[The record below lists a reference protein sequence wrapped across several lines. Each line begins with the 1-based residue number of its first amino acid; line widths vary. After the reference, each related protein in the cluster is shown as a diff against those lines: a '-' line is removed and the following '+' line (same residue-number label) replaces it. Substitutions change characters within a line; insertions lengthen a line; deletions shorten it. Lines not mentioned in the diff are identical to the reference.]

1 MRKFGNF
8 VNIKCANSVKRSK
21 NMSVKNLD
29 NQILSVLAGVETI
42 SPDELA
48 KKTDVSPSTVRRRV
62 RNLCEKGLVKHTHGL
77 VRLNRESNFTESFT
91 FRKHRNSLEKKRIA
105 LEAVKLVKNGD
116 VIFLDGS
123 SSAFFIAQYL
133 DQFDDVKVITNGI
146 DTLSLLSQN
155 KVNAYSTGG
164 RAPQFNGSVL
174 VDSFAID
181 TIKRIHA
188 DICFLSALTI
198 DDDGNIW
205 DTVEEENSVRREMI
219 ASSAVKVFLC
229 DSSKL
234 HKKSTFKM
242 CSVCDFDYMVCDED
256 CSGDKNLCGCKL
268 SVTPS

>member
-1 MRKFGNF
+1 MRRFGNF

-29 NQILSVLAGVETI
+29 NQILSVLASVETI

-105 LEAVKLVKNGD
+105 LEAVKLV
-116 VIFLDGS
+116 
-123 SSAFFIAQYL
+123 
-133 DQFDDVKVITNGI
+133 DVKVITNGI

-164 RAPQFNGSVL
+164 RVPQFNGSVL

-205 DTVEEENSVRREMI
+205 DTVEEETSVRREMI

-256 CSGDKNLCGCKL
+256 CSGDINLCGCKL

>member
-1 MRKFGNF
+1 MRKIDKY
-8 VNIKCANSVKRSK
+8 VIITCAYKAKRSK
-21 NMSVKNLD
+21 IMSVKNLD
-29 NQILSVLAGVETI
+29 NQILSVLAGLESI

-48 KKTDVSPSTVRRRV
+48 AQTGVSPSTIRRRV

-164 RAPQFNGSVL
+164 RVPQFNGSVL
-174 VDSFAID
+174 VDSLAID

-205 DTVEEENSVRREMI
+205 DTVEEENAVRREMI
-219 ASSAVKVFLC
+219 AASSVKVFLC

-234 HKKSTFKM
+234 HKKSTFKL
-242 CSVCDFDYMVCDED
+242 CSVGDFDYMVCDED
-256 CSGDKNLCGCKL
+256 CSADINLHGCKL
-268 SVTPS
+268 AVTPS